1 MKRDSAPVE
10 KIMMRRDQLSLKKGR
25 KIKTANDL
33 CLCFVDINSTKCLFL
48 RSSINVLKL
57 INENENQLR
66 RDCFLPFWKKSKL
79 IKISPQ
85 ENNQISSY
93 FCPCFSREQEH
104 VKGFVILDL
113 VHEVS
118 LM

>member
-1 MKRDSAPVE
+1 MSVFCWFKLYQVFLSQVIDKWKRMK
-10 KIMMRRDQLSLKKGR
+10 
-25 KIKTANDL
+25 
-33 CLCFVDINSTKCLFL
+33 
-48 RSSINVLKL
+48 
-57 INENENQLR
+57 ENENQLR